1 MNHDCNPSCGLILD
15 GLFTNWN
22 WGGGGGLNRGFTFIL
37 STASIILFLEL
48 LPGNEWGRG
57 CGNQPK
63 L

>member
-1 MNHDCNPSCGLILD
+1 MWTDPGWFIYQLEL
-15 GLFTNWN
+15 GA
-22 WGGGGGLNRGFTFIL
+22 GGGGKGGLNRGFTVIL

-57 CGNQPK
+57 CGNQLK

>member
-1 MNHDCNPSCGLILD
+1 MVYLPTGT
-15 GLFTNWN
+15 G
-22 WGGGGGLNRGFTFIL
+22 GGGGGLNRGFTFIL